1 MKEYIKNN
9 PKIKDFFNNED
20 FEIKDLSVGINEIF
34 FLSSSKTK
42 QKTIIKKALPY
53 FKQTPN
59 ELLAQNRIFFEANSL
74 EIFALN
80 SPSFVPKIYFED
92 KNNHLIALEFLEN
105 TKVLNTCF
113 QEGKVFENLSSDIG
127 IFLSTTAFK
136 TSEYF
141 LNKEEKDDLIN
152 FYNQNKMKEVSIS
165 YIFDALIKF
174 ITNTNGKIDTP
185 TNALFMDISFNKNR
199 LLENTQILKQKF
211 INTQEC
217 LIHGDFKG
225 GAILLN
231 EKNTYFIDFE
241 FSSFGAMAYDL
252 ASIFHLFVCMSVNYD
267 LINIKREYKFW
278 LLEQIEKIWN
288 EYKNNFI
295 FLWKQK
301 NKNLSNQQ
309 IEELF
314 SKILKDIVGF
324 LGVHIL
330 SLSIPFILPID
341 ENLTLNQA
349 FFELEIIHTK
359 TIYKIAKVFI
369 LDYENF
375 SSIEQIIKVV
385 QSNFRN

>member
-9 PKIKDFFNNED
+9 PKIKDFFNNEN
-20 FEIKDLSVGINEIF
+20 FLIEDLSVGINEIF
-34 FLSSSKTK
+34 LLTSSKSK
-42 QKTIIKKALPY
+42 QKIVIKKALPH

-59 ELLAQNRIFFEANSL
+59 ELLPQNRIFFEANSL
-74 EIFALN
+74 KIFLSN
-80 SPSFVPKIYFED
+80 TPFYVPKIYFED
-92 KNNHLIALEFLEN
+92 KNNYLIALEFLEN
-105 TKVLNTCF
+105 TKILNSCF
-113 QEGKVFENLSSDIG
+113 QEGKVFENLSRDIG
-127 IFLSTTAFK
+127 VFLSTTAFK

-141 LNKEEKDDLIN
+141 LTKEEKENLIN
-152 FYNQNKMKEVSIS
+152 SYQNQMKEVSIS

-174 ITNTNGKIDTP
+174 ITNTNGKSDIN

-199 LLENTQILKQKF
+199 LLQNTQILRQKF
-211 INTQEC
+211 INKKEC

-241 FSSFGAMAYDL
+241 FSSFGAIAYDL
-252 ASIFHLFVCMSVNYD
+252 ASIFHLFICMSMNYD
-267 LINIKREYKFW
+267 LLNIKREYKFW

-295 FLWKQK
+295 LLWKQK
-301 NKNLSNQQ
+301 NKDLSNQQ

-314 SKILKDIVGF
+314 LEIIKDTVGF
-324 LGVHIL
+324 LGIHIL
-330 SLSIPFILPID
+330 SLSIPFILPFD
-341 ENLTLNQA
+341 EKLSLSQP